1 MGALKNPRHEKYVQ
15 NLVSGMSQRLAYRDA
30 FPKSKSWKDTT
41 VDSKA
46 SELFGKV
53 VERYNEILAEQKDDA
68 LFNALGKKESC
79 LQIMARDADNQCSDR
94 IKAIDTDNRMENEYA
109 AKNYVEDND
118 MVLKFIEGMK
128 SHD

>member
-1 MGALKNPRHEKYVQ
+1 MGTLKNPRHEKYVQ

-68 LFNALGKKESC
+68 LLTRWEKRKLLAD
-79 LQIMARDADNQCSDR
+79 MARDTGNQCSDR

-109 AKNYVEDND
+109 TKNYVEDND

>member
-68 LFNALGKKESC
+68 LLTRWEKRKLLAD
-79 LQIMARDADNQCSDR
+79 MARDAGNQCSDR
-94 IKAIDTDNRMENEYA
+94 IKAIDTDNRMENVYA

>member
-1 MGALKNPRHEKYVQ
+1 
-15 NLVSGMSQRLAYRDA
+15 MSQRLAYRDA

-68 LFNALGKKESC
+68 LLTRWEKESC
-79 LQIMARDADNQCSDR
+79 LQIWQEMQTTN
-94 IKAIDTDNRMENEYA
+94 
-109 AKNYVEDND
+109 
-118 MVLKFIEGMK
+118 VLIGLKQ
-128 SHD
+128 

>member
-68 LFNALGKKESC
+68 LLTRWEKRKLLAD
-79 LQIMARDADNQCSDR
+79 MARDAENQCSDR

>member
-68 LFNALGKKESC
+68 LLTRWEKRKLLAD
-79 LQIMARDADNQCSDR
+79 MARDVGNQCSDR

-128 SHD
+128 NYD

>member
-68 LFNALGKKESC
+68 LLTRWEK
-79 LQIMARDADNQCSDR
+79 I
-94 IKAIDTDNRMENEYA
+94 
-109 AKNYVEDND
+109 
-118 MVLKFIEGMK
+118 
-128 SHD
+128 

>member
-68 LFNALGKKESC
+68 LLTRWEKRKLLAD
-79 LQIMARDADNQCSDR
+79 MARDVGNQCSDR

-128 SHD
+128 NHD

>member
-30 FPKSKSWKDTT
+30 FSKSKSWKDTT

-68 LFNALGKKESC
+68 LLTRWEKRKLLAD
-79 LQIMARDADNQCSDR
+79 MARDVGNQCSDR

-128 SHD
+128 NHD